1 MSHPSENRTAPLAS
15 ALPVDPRQ
23 LDRAALLALVHESID
38 RFTERDALAALA
50 NPNCTPAVCQA
61 VAQNPALTSF
71 YSVRLRLVGHRATPQ
86 AEALRFVHFLYW
98 PDLLRLSV
106 NVQVP
111 ATVRAAIDKQL
122 LARAEKLALGE
133 RIMAAR
139 RCSHELALWFLF
151 DPSPRVFAALLVN
164 QRLREDD
171 LLMFLA
177 SQRTTVEKL
186 VLLASDRKW
195 SLRYAIRK
203 ALVLHPATPRAIAA
217 SQLRHLSQRDLIGIH
232 SNPATSVYMR
242 RCIEGLRERKELAA
256 APEVSE
262 EE

>member
-1 MSHPSENRTAPLAS
+1 MSQSPENRPAPRES
-15 ALPVDPRQ
+15 VLPVDPRQ
-23 LDRAALLALVHESID
+23 LDRTALLALVHESLD
-38 RFTERDALAALA
+38 RFTERDALAALS
-50 NPNCTPAVCQA
+50 NPHCTAAVCQA
-61 VAQNPALTSF
+61 VAHSPALTSF

-106 NVQVP
+106 NVQVQ
-111 ATVRAAIDKQL
+111 ATVRGAIDKQL
-122 LARAEKLALGE
+122 LAKVDKLSLGE
-133 RIMAAR
+133 RIVAAR
-139 RCSHELALWFLF
+139 RCSHELAVWFLF

-186 VLLASDRKW
+186 LLLAADRKW

-203 ALVLHPATPRAIAA
+203 ALVLNAMTPRSTAA
-217 SQLRHLSQRDLIGIH
+217 SQLRHLSARDLAGIYL
-232 SNPATSVYMR
+232 NPATSLYLR
-242 RCIEGLRERKELAA
+242 RCIEALREKKELGT
-256 APEVSE
+256 SE
-262 EE
+262 EKV

>member
-1 MSHPSENRTAPLAS
+1 MSYPPENRSAARES
-15 ALPVDPRQ
+15 ALPVDPRH
-23 LDRAALLALVHESID
+23 LDRAALLELVHGSIE
-38 RFTERDALAALA
+38 RFTERDALAVLA
-50 NPNCTPAVCQA
+50 NPNCTSAVCQA
-61 VAQNPALTSF
+61 VAQNPSLTSF

-111 ATVRAAIDKQL
+111 ATVRAAIDKHL
-122 LARAEKLALGE
+122 LARVDKLALGE
-133 RIMAAR
+133 RIVAAR

-186 VLLASDRKW
+186 ILLAGDRKW

-203 ALVLHPATPRAIAA
+203 ALVLNPNTPRATAA
-217 SQLRHLSQRDLIGIH
+217 SQLRYLSSRDLAGLYG
-232 SNPATSVYMR
+232 NPAISVYMR
-242 RCIEGLRERKELAA
+242 RCIEGLREKKELGAE
-256 APEVSE
+256 APAE
-262 EE
+262 E